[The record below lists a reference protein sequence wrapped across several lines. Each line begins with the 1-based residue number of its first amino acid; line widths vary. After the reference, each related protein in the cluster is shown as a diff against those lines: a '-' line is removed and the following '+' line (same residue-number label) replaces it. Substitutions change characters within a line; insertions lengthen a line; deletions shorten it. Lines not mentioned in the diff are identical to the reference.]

1 MLCASAL
8 DDFSEWLYLEL
19 LVASRH
25 YLELWLSRFK
35 GHDKLLCPFTYEYI
49 FFIGT
54 TIPLYVLD
62 FYVFLYKQDYLGA
75 RTEELL
81 CFIGIMCMGTLL
93 CAAPVP
99 KGRDLFLMCVDANYL
114 GAKMALLHVLYLF
127 IFFGLCWSYN

>member
-19 LVASRH
+19 LVAIRH
-25 YLELWLSRFK
+25 CLELWLCRFK

-62 FYVFLYKQDYLGA
+62 FFCFLYKQDYLGA

-81 CFIGIMCMGTLL
+81 CFIGIIVHGDTIVCS
-93 CAAPVP
+93 PSSKR
-99 KGRDLFLMCVDANYL
+99 KGSFSHVCRRKLFGGKNGLTSCVLFVYIFRP
-114 GAKMALLHVLYLF
+114 MQVL
-127 IFFGLCWSYN
+127 